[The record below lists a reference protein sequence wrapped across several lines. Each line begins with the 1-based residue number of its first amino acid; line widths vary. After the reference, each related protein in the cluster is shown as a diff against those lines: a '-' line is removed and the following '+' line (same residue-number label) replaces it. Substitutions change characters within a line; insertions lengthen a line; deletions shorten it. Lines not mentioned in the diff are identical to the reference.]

1 MPLCATCPRYRPPVP
16 SIGPTPCRVLLL
28 GECPSKSED
37 RDGQPFT
44 GPTGEELTTVY
55 IPLTGWSRSDFHI
68 ANVRQCSFVDYS
80 NPDTADAMTC
90 ASTNLSILL
99 NQVKPEIIVPMGAV
113 ACSIFDGINF
123 NMHHGILQPAK
134 WGSWSGYV
142 FPTFHPTAGMRT
154 TSYMIPL
161 MADFKKLG
169 EVLQQKE
176 ITQSVDEI
184 NGQEDYEV
192 VRSTNDLGDYLHSTY
207 YSWGSPELEL
217 AEDTESLPDGSP
229 YCLTFSITPGT
240 GRLIYATEKRLL
252 VEYAGMVKELDPLH
266 IFHNYLH
273 DVIPFEQWSI
283 PITKFRDTMVMAYNL
298 CLGGGGDDED
308 TESKAG
314 RGSLSLKVL
323 SYRHLAMTM
332 TSFKDTVTPH
342 SLPYV
347 LDWMKRG
354 RQLLAPGVQSEP
366 LCETCGHERSLHEPR
381 GKTQRNTGP
390 CRLIKGTPAHIALLD
405 TYIQHM
411 NFACTCPKW
420 KTPAKV
426 VKDTADKPLT
436 LLHRKLNTIITNIE
450 QGKLDSKGHPAD
462 PWHRYNEWPDYDHTV
477 LLDNLGPLPLR
488 SIEHVPEPELLN
500 YAVRD
505 PDATLRLYYYLVGLT
520 PWIYYD

>member
-1 MPLCATCPRYRPPVP
+1 M
-16 SIGPTPCRVLLL
+16 
-28 GECPSKSED
+28 ED
-37 RDGQPFT
+37 QAGIPFC

-80 NPDTADAMTC
+80 NPDHDDAMTC

-113 ACSIFDGINF
+113 ACSIFDGINL

-169 EVLQQKE
+169 ELIASEFRLCESTDPYQ
-176 ITQSVDEI
+176 
-184 NGQEDYEV
+184 GQEDYQV
-192 VRSTNDLGDYLHSTY
+192 IRSTNDLYDYTDSCAGWRGAM
-207 YSWGSPELEL
+207 SIGESDMVCG
-217 AEDTESLPDGSP
+217 EDTESLPDGSP
-229 YCLTFSITPGT
+229 YCMTFSMAPGT
-240 GRLIYATEKRLL
+240 GRLIYGTETSLL
-252 VEYAGMVKELDPLH
+252 ADYVDVVKSMDFLH
-266 IFHNYLH
+266 LFHNYLH

-283 PITKFRDTMVMAYNL
+283 PITRFRDTMVMAYNL

-354 RQLLAPGVQSEP
+354 RQLLSPSVWYD
-366 LCETCGHERSLHEPR
+366 LCTCGHDPGSHERR
-381 GKTQRNTGP
+381 GKTQRHSGP
-390 CRLIKGTPAHIALLD
+390 CLMCDRCKK
-405 TYIQHM
+405 
-411 NFACTCPKW
+411 FKRVEKPK
-420 KTPAKV
+420 AQQE
-426 VKDTADKPLT
+426 DKQLT
-436 LLHRKLNTIITNIE
+436 LLHRKLNTIITNVE

-462 PWHRYNEWPDYDHTV
+462 PWHRYNKWPDYDHTV

-505 PDATLRLYYYLVGLT
+505 PDATLRLYYYLVGLQ

>member
-1 MPLCATCPRYRPPVP
+1 MPLCSTCPRYRPPVP
-16 SIGPTPCRVLLL
+16 SIGPIPCRVLLL

-80 NPDTADAMTC
+80 NPDHADAMTC

-113 ACSIFDGINF
+113 ACSIFDGINL

-169 EVLQQKE
+169 ELLSTSVLCVPWDSLEGK
-176 ITQSVDEI
+176 
-184 NGQEDYEV
+184 EDYRVIHTKSELIEYLDV
-192 VRSTNDLGDYLHSTY
+192 YNNVRTPT
-207 YSWGSPELEL
+207 W

-229 YCLTFSITPGT
+229 YCMTFSLSPGT
-240 GRLIYATEKRLL
+240 GCLIYANNTSLL
-252 VEYAGMVKELDPLH
+252 ADYRDLVKDLDPLH
-266 IFHNYLH
+266 LFHNYLH

-354 RQLLAPGVQSEP
+354 RQLLAPGAPDWHQ
-366 LCETCGHERSLHEPR
+366 PR
-381 GKTQRNTGP
+381 GKTQRKIGE
-390 CRLIKGTPAHIALLD
+390 C
-405 TYIQHM
+405 
-411 NFACTCPKW
+411 NFLTEVGKYPSCCWCK
-420 KTPAKV
+420 KFKKAKV
-426 VKDTADKPLT
+426 VKAVEDKTLT
-436 LLHRKLNTIITNIE
+436 LLHRKLNTIITNVE
-450 QGKLDSKGHPAD
+450 HGKLDSKGHPAD

-477 LLDNLGPLPLR
+477 LLENLGPLPLR

>member
-80 NPDTADAMTC
+80 NPDHDDAMTC

-113 ACSIFDGINF
+113 ACSIFDGINL

-169 EVLQQKE
+169 ELLSTSVLCVPWDSLEGK
-176 ITQSVDEI
+176 
-184 NGQEDYEV
+184 EDYQV
-192 VRSTNDLGDYLHSTY
+192 ADTTNDL
-207 YSWGSPELEL
+207 YSYADKYVNNFQPYDEIGKDWHGLPLG
-217 AEDTESLPDGSP
+217 EDTESLPDDSP
-229 YCLTFSITPGT
+229 YCMTFSMSPGT
-240 GRLIYATEKRLL
+240 GRLIYARNTSLL
-252 VEYAGMVKELDPLH
+252 ADYRNMVTELDPLH
-266 IFHNYLH
+266 LFHNYLH

-283 PITKFRDTMVMAYNL
+283 PIKKFRDTMVMAYNL

-354 RQLLAPGVQSEP
+354 RQLLSPGVP
-366 LCETCGHERSLHEPR
+366 LHDARCWNCGHMPQGHG
-381 GKTQRNTGP
+381 GKTGRGRCTQCP
-390 CRLIKGTPAHIALLD
+390 CRGFKKA
-405 TYIQHM
+405 
-411 NFACTCPKW
+411 PKP
-420 KTPAKV
+420 KAKEE
-426 VKDTADKPLT
+426 DKQYT
-436 LLHRKLNTIITNIE
+436 LLHRKLNTIITNVE

-505 PDATLRLYYYLVGLT
+505 PDATLRLYYYLVGLQ

>member
-1 MPLCATCPRYRPPVP
+1 
-16 SIGPTPCRVLLL
+16 
-28 GECPSKSED
+28 
-37 RDGQPFT
+37 
-44 GPTGEELTTVY
+44 
-55 IPLTGWSRSDFHI
+55 
-68 ANVRQCSFVDYS
+68 VDYS

-113 ACSIFDGINF
+113 ACSIFDGINL

-169 EVLQQKE
+169 ELLSTSVLCVPWDSLEGK
-176 ITQSVDEI
+176 
-184 NGQEDYEV
+184 EDYQV
-192 VRSTNDLGDYLHSTY
+192 ADTTNDL
-207 YSWGSPELEL
+207 YSYADKYVNNFQPYDEIGKDWHGLPLG
-217 AEDTESLPDGSP
+217 EDTESLPDDSP
-229 YCLTFSITPGT
+229 YCMTFSMSPGT
-240 GRLIYATEKRLL
+240 GRLIYARNTSLL
-252 VEYAGMVKELDPLH
+252 ADYRNMVEELNPLH
-266 IFHNYLH
+266 LFHNYLH
-273 DVIPFEQWSI
+273 DVTPFEQWDI
-283 PITKFRDTMVMAYNL
+283 PIKKFFPELKGEFRDTMVMAYNL

-354 RQLLAPGVQSEP
+354 RQLLAPNVPIGP
-366 LCETCGHERSLHEPR
+366 RCENCGHLQDWHQPR
-381 GKTQRNTGP
+381 GKTQRKIGE
-390 CRLIKGTPAHIALLD
+390 C
-405 TYIQHM
+405 
-411 NFACTCPKW
+411 NFLTEVGKYPSCCWCK
-420 KTPAKV
+420 KFKKAKV
-426 VKDTADKPLT
+426 VKAVEDKTLT
-436 LLHRKLNTIITNIE
+436 LLHRKLNTIITNVE

-505 PDATLRLYYYLVGLT
+505 PDATLRLYYYLVGLQ